1 MRGKLTMTLL
11 HKIITVV
18 LATALISSPF
28 LQTNDS
34 FKQANATDSNQ
45 NLFLRVDDINDLK
58 AGDKVIIA
66 NHFGAILDHF
76 GGNPTYL
83 CSRDYGGGSGL
94 GDKYFLTG
102 ALSDYQ
108 VLNVGKTNDY
118 FTFQFTYVYS
128 YYWDKVVCKDKYL
141 CYRQSDGYWDS
152 DKGKVYLYG
161 DLYFTDNPNHEN
173 SQWKIIPNFYGDG
186 FFNMQRSGE
195 ADGTFITYQS
205 GTTRDRFWYGG
216 TQGQYQSDY
225 GVRIYKYVNL
235 DDYQHIFNTN
245 DISQPNRTTF
255 YQGEEIDLTGLEFN
269 VYLLDK
275 NFDINESTDIAAE
288 AIYTIHSKYEQEKSL
303 YSTITIEGSGE
314 STRAVFS
321 YMGFGYRVFIK
332 VIQESAEI
340 TQYHLMNYST
350 LDYRGTYYFGYIT
363 QEHPVGEY
371 GEIDEEYTVLVINGS
386 TTGIGSQL
394 SGLAMNI
401 ATQII
406 DVPSSASANV
416 SRSRFQVKRV
426 VIAGESKT
434 YLYNSVADQY
444 ISYNDGNELCY
455 VSESQ
460 LTNKE
465 VFSVIDNQPAL
476 NGNMY
481 IVFGAFGFTVSS
493 NPDNAA
499 KMFKLMPKSSFYSE
513 LDTFKTLFFNKI
525 QCIADGQTNFTQD
538 NWLETKT
545 AFDTLSVDIQGY
557 LANLTYIHNGE
568 ESGSIG
574 DMIDRYDYILSKYQ
588 NTYVDYMNRKEAA
601 YHNFYLNSQNI
612 SDNQSIQQN
621 TNLIIIFI
629 TIGLLTF
636 VPIAFFAKKKKS

>member
-1 MRGKLTMTLL
+1 MTLL
-11 HKIITVV
+11 HKIVTAV

-28 LQTNDS
+28 LKANDS
-34 FKQANATDSNQ
+34 FKEANAVDTNQ
-45 NLFLRVDDINDLK
+45 HLFLRVDDINDLK

-102 ALSDYQ
+102 SLSNYQ
-108 VLNVGKTNDY
+108 ILNVGKINDY

-141 CYRQSDGYWDS
+141 CYRQSDGYWNS

-161 DLYFTDNPNHEN
+161 DLYFSDNPNHEN
-173 SQWKIIPNFYGDG
+173 SQWKIIPNFYGNG

-195 ADGTFITYQS
+195 AYGTFITYQS

-235 DDYQHIFNTN
+235 NDYQHIFNTT

-371 GEIDEEYTVLVINGS
+371 GEIDEEYTVIVINGS
-386 TTGIGSQL
+386 TTGTGSQL
-394 SGLAMNI
+394 SGLTMNI

-406 DVPSSASANV
+406 DVSSSASTNV
-416 SRSRFQVKRV
+416 SRSKFQVKRV

-444 ISYNDGNELCY
+444 LSYNDENELCY
-455 VSESQ
+455 VNESQ
-460 LTNKE
+460 LTDKE

-481 IVFGAFGFTVSS
+481 IVFDASSFTVSS
-493 NPDNAA
+493 NPNNAA

-513 LDTFKTLFFNKI
+513 LDTFKTLFFDKI

-574 DMIDRYDYILSKYQ
+574 NMIDRYDYILSKYQ

-612 SDNQSIQQN
+612 FNNQSIQQN

-629 TIGLLTF
+629 AIGLLTF
-636 VPIAFFAKKKKS
+636 VPIVFFAKKKKVK

>member
-1 MRGKLTMTLL
+1 MTLL
-11 HKIITVV
+11 HKIVTAV

-28 LQTNDS
+28 LKANDS
-34 FKQANATDSNQ
+34 FKEANAVDTNQ
-45 NLFLRVDDINDLK
+45 HLFLRVDDINDLK

-102 ALSDYQ
+102 SLSNYQ
-108 VLNVGKTNDY
+108 VLNVGKINNY

-141 CYRQSDGYWDS
+141 CYRQSDGYWNS

-161 DLYFTDNPNHEN
+161 DLYFSDNPNHEN
-173 SQWKIIPNFYGDG
+173 SQWKIIPNFYGNG

-235 DDYQHIFNTN
+235 NDYQHIFNTT

-371 GEIDEEYTVLVINGS
+371 GENDEEYTVIVINGS
-386 TTGIGSQL
+386 TTGTGSQL
-394 SGLAMNI
+394 SGLTMNI

-406 DVPSSASANV
+406 DVSSSASTNV
-416 SRSRFQVKRV
+416 SRSKFQVKRV

-434 YLYNSVADQY
+434 YLYNSFADQY
-444 ISYNDGNELCY
+444 LSYNDENELCY
-455 VSESQ
+455 VNESQ

-481 IVFGAFGFTVSS
+481 IVFDASSFTVSS

-525 QCIADGQTNFTQD
+525 QCIADGQTNFTKD

-574 DMIDRYDYILSKYQ
+574 NMIDRYDYILSKYQ

-612 SDNQSIQQN
+612 FNNQSIQQN

-629 TIGLLTF
+629 AIGLLTF
-636 VPIAFFAKKKKS
+636 VSVAFFVKKKKVK

>member
-1 MRGKLTMTLL
+1 MALL
-11 HKIITVV
+11 HKIVTAV

-28 LQTNDS
+28 LKANDS
-34 FKQANATDSNQ
+34 FKQANAVDTNQ
-45 NLFLRVDDINDLK
+45 HLFLRVDDINDLK

-102 ALSDYQ
+102 SLSNYQ
-108 VLNVGKTNDY
+108 VLNVGKINDY

-141 CYRQSDGYWDS
+141 CYRQSDGYWNS

-161 DLYFTDNPNHEN
+161 DLYFTDNPNHEDA
-173 SQWKIIPNFYGDG
+173 QWKIIPNFYGNG

-195 ADGTFITYQS
+195 AYGTFITYQS

-235 DDYQHIFNTN
+235 NDYQHIFNTN

-363 QEHPVGEY
+363 QEHPVGQY
-371 GEIDEEYTVLVINGS
+371 GENDEEYTVIVINGS
-386 TTGIGSQL
+386 ATGTGSQL

-406 DVPSSASANV
+406 DVPSNASTNV
-416 SRSRFQVKRV
+416 SRSKFQVKRV
-426 VIAGESKT
+426 VIEGESKT
-434 YLYNSVADQY
+434 YLYNSFADQY
-444 ISYNDGNELCY
+444 LSYNDENELCY
-455 VSESQ
+455 VNESQ

-493 NPDNAA
+493 NPNNAA

-513 LDTFKTLFFNKI
+513 LDTFKTLFFKKI

-545 AFDTLSVDIQGY
+545 AFDTLNVDIQGY

-574 DMIDRYDYILSKYQ
+574 NMIDRYDYILSKYQ

-612 SDNQSIQQN
+612 FDNQSIQQN

-629 TIGLLTF
+629 AIGLLTF
-636 VPIAFFAKKKKS
+636 VSVAFFIKKKKVK

>member
-1 MRGKLTMTLL
+1 MALL
-11 HKIITVV
+11 HKIATAV

-28 LQTNDS
+28 LKTNDS

-66 NHFGAILDHF
+66 NHFGAIMDHF

-102 ALSDYQ
+102 SLSDYQ
-108 VLNVGKTNDY
+108 VLNVGKINDY

-141 CYRQSDGYWDS
+141 CYRQSDGYWNS

-288 AIYTIHSKYEQEKSL
+288 AIYTIHSKYEQEKNL

-321 YMGFGYRVFIK
+321 YMGYGYRVFIK

-363 QEHPVGEY
+363 QEHPYGEH
-371 GEIDEEYTVLVINGS
+371 GEIDEEYTVIIINGT

-394 SGLAMNI
+394 SGLTMNI

-406 DVPSSASANV
+406 DVTSSASTNV
-416 SRSRFQVKRV
+416 SRSKFQVKRV

-434 YLYNSVADQY
+434 YLYNPFADQY
-444 ISYNDGNELCY
+444 LSYDGENELCY
-455 VSESQ
+455 VNENQ

-465 VFSVIDNQPAL
+465 VFSVIDGQPAL

-481 IVFGAFGFTVSS
+481 IVFDGSSFTVSS
-493 NPDNAA
+493 DDSNAIS
-499 KMFKLMPKSSFYSE
+499 MFKLMPKASFYSE
-513 LDTFKTLFFNKI
+513 LDGFVTTFFEKI
-525 QCIADGQTNFTQD
+525 QCVSEGSVNFTTSD
-538 NWLETKT
+538 WTDTKT
-545 AFDTLSVDIQGY
+545 AFDVLSVDVQGY
-557 LANLTYIHNGE
+557 LANLIYVHNGE
-568 ESGSIG
+568 EPGSAG
-574 DMIDRYDYILSKYQ
+574 DMVDRYDYILSKYPD
-588 NTYVDYMNRKEAA
+588 TYVDYMNRKEAA
-601 YHNFYLNSQNI
+601 YHNFYLSSQNI
-612 SDNQSIQQN
+612 FDNQSIQQN
-621 TNLIIIFI
+621 TNLIIIFV

-636 VPIAFFAKKKKS
+636 VSVALFVKKKKAK